1 MCCKAL
7 SRRGMSSLDL
17 ASKVVAEISISA
29 QLYLWV
35 DGLAHKC
42 ENSLFWK
49 IFESHMRLKVSVF
62 KGLRVFGQALTM

>member
-17 ASKVVAEISISA
+17 ASKVMAEISISA
-29 QLYLWV
+29 QLHLWV
-35 DGLAHKC
+35 DGLAHNC

-49 IFESHMRLKVSVF
+49 IFEDYYGG
-62 KGLRVFGQALTM
+62 KGYCIQVVEGFRTGTNY